1 MSNHLN
7 KQTASVS
14 EEQKDTQIK
23 INVSTFNTNCMESI
37 ITPTVFVDEK
47 TKTRPEVVVLGTL
60 EMWGYRPPYDD
71 NWPITHDGRPVK
83 RPGSM
88 YYDDHKWHF
97 KPFSL
102 TGAKRYDLLYAT
114 TYARVKRTRR
124 DTIIEIRIP
133 DSLPEWERLRVLA
146 HEMKL
151 VSQFLK
157 SQVSKQRRKEAA

>member
-1 MSNHLN
+1 MTKKTDPTQTVRKEQEN
-7 KQTASVS
+7 KQNVTP
-14 EEQKDTQIK
+14 I
-23 INVSTFNTNCMESI
+23 INNNLMREDSI

-71 NWPITHDGRPVK
+71 NWPMTHDGKPVK
-83 RPGSM
+83 RSGSM
-88 YYDDHKWHF
+88 YWDDHKWHF

-102 TGAKRYDLLYAT
+102 TGVKRYDLLYAT
-114 TYARVKRTRR
+114 TYARVRRTRR

-157 SQVSKQRRKEAA
+157 SHVSKQQRKEAA

>member
-1 MSNHLN
+1 MTKIADPTQTVRKEQEN
-7 KQTASVS
+7 KQ
-14 EEQKDTQIK
+14 
-23 INVSTFNTNCMESI
+23 NVSPIINNNLMRQDSI

-71 NWPITHDGRPVK
+71 NWPMTHDGRPVK

-88 YYDDHKWHF
+88 YWDDHKWHF

-157 SQVSKQRRKEAA
+157 SQVSKQQRKEAA

>member
-1 MSNHLN
+1 MTKKTDPTQTVRKEQEN
-7 KQTASVS
+7 KQNVTP
-14 EEQKDTQIK
+14 I
-23 INVSTFNTNCMESI
+23 INNNLMKQDSI
-37 ITPTVFVDEK
+37 ITPTVFADEK

-71 NWPITHDGRPVK
+71 NWPMTHDGRPVK

-157 SQVSKQRRKEAA
+157 SQVSKQRGKEAA

>member
-1 MSNHLN
+1 MSNHLK
-7 KQTASVS
+7 KQIARVS
-14 EEQKDTQIK
+14 DTQKDTENN
-23 INVSTFNTNCMESI
+23 INVPSLNIKNMENLI
-37 ITPTVFVDEK
+37 QPTVFADEK

-71 NWPITHDGRPVK
+71 SWPMTHDGRPVK

-88 YYDDHKWHF
+88 YWDDHKWHF

-157 SQVSKQRRKEAA
+157 SQVSKQRGKEAA